1 MDKKDVFLPRPIHT
15 VLEGTKNYLSWSQ
28 AMRSFLK
35 SRMLWHYCTGAM
47 TIPVKGASEED
58 VVFLSRM
65 IEWDSHNHMILTWIR
80 NTSIPSISNL
90 LGSFD
95 DAKSAW
101 DMLTKRYSTT
111 HGSMKYQLVVELHQ
125 LRQEPGQSIN
135 DYYDQLRFIW
145 DQFDLSD
152 PTWGCSKDAQQY
164 ASIRDEFRL
173 YEFLMS
179 LHKDFEPIRGQLLN
193 CSPAPSLDTAVNELV
208 REEARLA
215 TLQAQNKLNILAITP
230 STPLIEQPHQLG
242 DFSGSSNRR
251 KQTNKKFCN
260 YCKRPGHTIETCYR
274 RNKST
279 AAVANTAPTPPT
291 VSTSQSSGSTINLSS
306 TELQEIIAQAVRM
319 VGNASLSTALSV
331 LPGKSQTWLFDSA
344 CCNHMTP
351 HSSLFTNL
359 DPAPHPLNI
368 HIADGSTMHGNSLGF
383 VSTSTLSVPGVFHVP
398 DLSYNLCSV
407 GQLAELGYRLIFYY
421 SGCIVQDPR
430 TGQELGTGP
439 RVGRMFPVNN
449 LHLPPVAPVSVAAA
463 TAAVSSLPSLALWHS
478 RLGHAPS
485 SRVQQLV
492 SRGLLGSVSKDN
504 FDCTSCQL
512 GKQPALPFNNSDS
525 ISKSI
530 FELIHS
536 DVWGPSPVASIGG
549 SRYFV
554 VFIDDYSRYSWIF
567 PMKSRSE
574 ILSIYSNFAKMVETQ
589 FSKRIKTFRS
599 DNALEYTQHAFQALL
614 HSYGTIHHLT
624 CPGTSQQNGRAERKL
639 RHILDTV
646 RALLLS
652 AKIPAPFWG
661 EASLHAVHAINRIP
675 STVIHNQTPYE
686 RLFGSPPN
694 YHHLR
699 SFGSACFV
707 LLQPHEHNK
716 LEPRSRL
723 CCFLGYG
730 ETQKG
735 YRCYDPVSHRLR
747 VSRNVV
753 FWEHRL
759 FVELSH
765 FRSSLTNSSV
775 LEIFPDESLVP
786 SANTFGLHLDFS
798 PDIFDASPRQ
808 VADEQI
814 IHELPHFEPGSPA
827 PTLPED
833 PPQDIPPRH
842 STQVRSIPP
851 HLIDYHCY
859 TALATLHEP
868 QTYREAST
876 DPLWQ
881 IAMKEKLDALT
892 KNHTW
897 DLVTLP
903 PGQSVVGCK
912 WIYKIKTR
920 SDGSVERYKARL
932 VAKGFT
938 QEYGIDYE
946 ETFAP
951 IARISSVRALLAV
964 AAARKWDLFQMD
976 VKYAFFN
983 GDLSEEVYMQPP
995 PGLSIESNKVCHLR
1009 RALYGLKQ
1017 APRAWFAKFSSTIFR
1032 LGYTASPYDSALFLR
1047 RTDKGT
1053 ILLLLYVDD
1062 MIITGDDLSGI
1073 QELKDFLSQQFEM
1086 KDLGHLSYFLGLE
1099 ITHSTDGL
1107 YITQAK
1113 YASDLLSQAGLTDS
1127 KTVDTPVELNAHLTP
1142 LGGGN
1147 HYISYVVHQVSQYL
1161 SAPRSTHYAA
1171 VLRILRYLK
1180 GTLFHGL
1187 FYSAQSPLVLR
1198 AFSDADWVGD
1208 PTDRRSTTGYC
1219 FLLGSSLISWRSKKQ
1234 TFVVRS
1240 STEAEYRALADTTS
1254 ELL

>member
-1 MDKKDVFLPRPIHT
+1 
-15 VLEGTKNYLSWSQ
+15 
-28 AMRSFLK
+28 MRSFLK
-35 SRMLWHYCTGAM
+35 SRILWHYCTGTI

-58 VVFLSRM
+58 AAFLSRM

-145 DQFDLSD
+145 DQIDLSD
-152 PTWGCSKDAQQY
+152 PTWACSKDAQQY

-193 CSPAPSLDTAVNELV
+193 RSPAPSLDTAVNEL
-208 REEARLA
+208 
-215 TLQAQNKLNILAITP
+215 
-230 STPLIEQPHQLG
+230 QPQQLG

-260 YCKRPGHTIETCYR
+260 YCKRPGHTIETCYH

-279 AAVANTAPTPPT
+279 AAVANTEPTPPT

-319 VGNASLSTALSV
+319 AGNASFSTALSV

-351 HSSLFTNL
+351 HSSLFSNL

-383 VSTSTLSVPGVFHVP
+383 VSTSTLSVPGVFH
-398 DLSYNLCSV
+398 
-407 GQLAELGYRLIFYY
+407 
-421 SGCIVQDPR
+421 DPR

-449 LHLPPVAPVSVAAA
+449 LHLPPVAPISVAA
-463 TAAVSSLPSLALWHS
+463 TTPAVSSLPSLALWHS
-478 RLGHAPS
+478 HLGHAPS
-485 SRVQQLV
+485 S
-492 SRGLLGSVSKDN
+492 
-504 FDCTSCQL
+504 QL
-512 GKQPALPFNNSDS
+512 GKQPALPFNNSES

-536 DVWGPSPVASIGG
+536 DVWGPSPVASI
-549 SRYFV
+549 
-554 VFIDDYSRYSWIF
+554 
-567 PMKSRSE
+567 
-574 ILSIYSNFAKMVETQ
+574 
-589 FSKRIKTFRS
+589 
-599 DNALEYTQHAFQALL
+599 
-614 HSYGTIHHLT
+614 
-624 CPGTSQQNGRAERKL
+624 GTSQQNGRAERKL

-675 STVIHNQTPYE
+675 SAVIHNQTPYE
-686 RLFGSPPN
+686 RLFGSPLTIITFAP
-694 YHHLR
+694 LDPL
-699 SFGSACFV
+699 V
-707 LLQPHEHNK
+707 LFFFSLMSTTNLSLNLDSVVSLVMAK
-716 LEPRSRL
+716 LKR
-723 CCFLGYG
+723 
-730 ETQKG
+730 
-735 YRCYDPVSHRLR
+735 
-747 VSRNVV
+747 
-753 FWEHRL
+753 
-759 FVELSH
+759 
-765 FRSSLTNSSV
+765 
-775 LEIFPDESLVP
+775 EIFPDESIVP
-786 SANTFGLHLDFS
+786 STNTFDPHLDFS
-798 PDIFDASPRQ
+798 PDIFDVSPRQ

-814 IHELPHFEPGSPA
+814 NHELPHFEPGSPA
-827 PTLPED
+827 PALPED

-842 STQVRSIPP
+842 STRVRSIPP
-851 HLIDYHCY
+851 HLLDYHCY
-859 TALATLHEP
+859 TALATLYEP

-876 DPLWQ
+876 DLLWQ
-881 IAMKEKLDALT
+881 IAMKEELDALT

-951 IARISSVRALLAV
+951 VARISSVRALLAV

-976 VKYAFFN
+976 VKNVFLN

-995 PGLSIESNKVCHLR
+995 PGLSVESNKVCHLR

-1017 APRAWFAKFSSTIFR
+1017 APRAWFAKFSSTIFH

-1062 MIITGDDLSGI
+1062 MIIIGDDLSGI
-1073 QELKDFLSQQFEM
+1073 QELKDFLSQQFDM

-1142 LGGGN
+1142 SGGKPLSNPSLYRRLVGSLV
-1147 HYISYVVHQVSQYL
+1147 YLTVTRPDISYVVHQVSQYF

-1198 AFSDADWVGD
+1198 AFSDADWAGD

-1234 TFVVRS
+1234 TFVARS
-1240 STEAEYRALADTTS
+1240 STEAEYRALANTTS
-1254 ELL
+1254 ELLWLRWLLKDLGVSTSSATPLYCDNQSAIHIAHNDVFHERTKHIEIDCHFIHYHLVHGALKLFSVSSKDQLAEAKMDHKSRDVYKLDPISKMLYD

>member
-1 MDKKDVFLPRPIHT
+1 M
-15 VLEGTKNYLSWSQ
+15 
-28 AMRSFLK
+28 A
-35 SRMLWHYCTGAM
+35 
-47 TIPVKGASEED
+47 
-58 VVFLSRM
+58 
-65 IEWDSHNHMILTWIR
+65 
-80 NTSIPSISNL
+80 
-90 LGSFD
+90 
-95 DAKSAW
+95 
-101 DMLTKRYSTT
+101 
-111 HGSMKYQLVVELHQ
+111 
-125 LRQEPGQSIN
+125 
-135 DYYDQLRFIW
+135 
-145 DQFDLSD
+145 
-152 PTWGCSKDAQQY
+152 
-164 ASIRDEFRL
+164 
-173 YEFLMS
+173 
-179 LHKDFEPIRGQLLN
+179 
-193 CSPAPSLDTAVNELV
+193 
-208 REEARLA
+208 
-215 TLQAQNKLNILAITP
+215 
-230 STPLIEQPHQLG
+230 
-242 DFSGSSNRR
+242 
-251 KQTNKKFCN
+251 
-260 YCKRPGHTIETCYR
+260 
-274 RNKST
+274 
-279 AAVANTAPTPPT
+279 
-291 VSTSQSSGSTINLSS
+291 
-306 TELQEIIAQAVRM
+306 
-319 VGNASLSTALSV
+319 GNASLSTALSV

-351 HSSLFTNL
+351 HSSLFSNL

-383 VSTSTLSVPGVFHVP
+383 VSTSNLSVPGVFHVP
-398 DLSYNLCSV
+398 DLSYNLCSM

-449 LHLPPVAPVSVAAA
+449 LHLPPIAPVFVAAA
-463 TAAVSSLPSLALWHS
+463 AAIVSSLPSLALWHS

-485 SRVQQLV
+485 SQVQWLV
-492 SRGLLGSVSKDN
+492 YRGLLGSVSKDN
-504 FDCTSCQL
+504 FDYTSCQL
-512 GKQPALPFNNSDS
+512 GKQPALPFNNGES
-525 ISKSI
+525 ISNSI
-530 FELIHS
+530 FELIHF
-536 DVWGPSPVASIGG
+536 DVWGLSLVSSIGG

-567 PMKSRSE
+567 PMKSRSK
-574 ILSIYSNFAKMVETQ
+574 ILPIHSNFAKMVETQ

-599 DNALEYTQHAFQALL
+599 DNALEYTQYAFQALL
-614 HSYGTIHHLT
+614 HSYGTVHHQT
-624 CPGTSQQNGRAERKL
+624 CPGTFQQNGRAEIKL

-652 AKIPAPFWG
+652 AKVPVPFWG
-661 EASLHAVHAINRIP
+661 EDGLHVVHAINRIP
-675 STVIHNQTPYE
+675 SAVIHNQTP
-686 RLFGSPPN
+686 
-694 YHHLR
+694 
-699 SFGSACFV
+699 
-707 LLQPHEHNK
+707 
-716 LEPRSRL
+716 
-723 CCFLGYG
+723 
-730 ETQKG
+730 
-735 YRCYDPVSHRLR
+735 CYDPVSHRLR

-786 SANTFGLHLDFS
+786 STNTFDPPLDFS
-798 PDIFDASPRQ
+798 PDIFYASSRQ

-814 IHELPHFEPGSPA
+814 DDKLPHFEPGSPA
-827 PTLPED
+827 PAMPED
-833 PPQDIPPRH
+833 PPQDIPLRH
-842 STQVRSIPP
+842 STRVRSIPP
-851 HLIDYHCY
+851 HLLDYYCY

-868 QTYREAST
+868 RTYCEASI

-881 IAMKEKLDALT
+881 IAMKEELDALT

-920 SDGSVERYKARL
+920 SNGSVERYKAHL

-951 IARISSVRALLAV
+951 IARISSVRALLAIDV
-964 AAARKWDLFQMD
+964 ARKWDFFQMD
-976 VKYAFFN
+976 VKNAFLN

-995 PGLSIESNKVCHLR
+995 PGLSVESNKVCHLQG
-1009 RALYGLKQ
+1009 ALYGLKQ
-1017 APRAWFAKFSSTIFR
+1017 APRAWFAKFNSTIFC
-1032 LGYTASPYDSALFLR
+1032 LGYTASLYDYALFLR
-1047 RTDKGT
+1047 HTNKDT

-1086 KDLGHLSYFLGLE
+1086 KDLGHLNYFLGLE

-1127 KTVDTPVELNAHLTP
+1127 KTVDTPVELNVHLTP
-1142 LGGGN
+1142 SGGKPLSNPSLYRRLVGSLV
-1147 HYISYVVHQVSQYL
+1147 YLTVTRPDISYVVHQ
-1161 SAPRSTHYAA
+1161 
-1171 VLRILRYLK
+1171 

-1198 AFSDADWVGD
+1198 AFSDADWAGD

-1234 TFVVRS
+1234 TFVARS

-1254 ELL
+1254 ELLWLKWLLKDLGVSTSSATPLYCDNQSAIHIAHNDVFHERTKHIEIDYHFIRYHLVHGALKFFSVSSKDQLADIFTKSLPKRRTRDLVDNLKLVSHPP